1 MNDFEFG
8 ILLMGGGYVVFLIG
22 YIFILYRKKIKRTSK
37 LNQILIDDTIDPCF
51 SVENPM
57 YEKN

>member
-22 YIFILYRKKIKRTSK
+22 YIFILYRRTSK
-37 LNQILIDDTIDPCF
+37 LNQNLIDDTIDPCF